1 MYPQILDQ
9 FDFEA
14 SPVIYDSDCLY
25 LLIDPSTQLVVDS
38 TNSHAIAVEIADQY
52 GYVIQH

>member
-9 FDFEA
+9 FDFDN

-52 GYVIQH
+52 GYIIQH

>member
-25 LLIDPSTQLVVDS
+25 LLIDPNTQLVIES
-38 TNSHAIAVEIADQY
+38 TNSHAIAVEIADKY
-52 GYVIQH
+52 GYIIQH